1 MTELPR
7 WAAARTARLAAL
19 PLGYAG
25 RQAVGLGKRL
35 GGRPADAVL
44 SEVQQRTAEQLFRTL
59 GELKGGAMK
68 FGQAL
73 SVLESALPD
82 EVAAPYREQ
91 LTRLQDSAPPMP
103 TSTVR
108 TQIARSLGDDWR
120 TRLVHLDGAPA
131 AAASIGQVHRGR
143 WHDAVTGG
151 ERDVA
156 VKVQY
161 PAAGEALMSDLRQ
174 LARVARSMAPVF
186 PGLDIK
192 PLIEEL
198 QARAADEL
206 DYRLEAEAQAAYAEA
221 FRDDPSIVVPAVVSV
236 GGQVLVTEW
245 LESPYSLARVVREG
259 TREERDHYGRLF
271 VTFLFDGPTRTG
283 MLHAD
288 PHPGNFRV
296 LPAAD
301 GGPGRLGVL
310 DFGAVARLPERRLP
324 SAMGRLIRIASESH
338 ADDLVAGLRAEGFI
352 KEKTRVEPQAV
363 LDYLAP
369 FIEPARHETFRF
381 TRAWMREQFERI
393 NNPRSPAFAT
403 ATKLNLPSSYL
414 LIHRTWLGGLGLLA
428 QLEAEAP
435 FRALMEEHLP
445 GFASDD

>member
-7 WAAARTARLAAL
+7 RAAARTARLAAL

-82 EVAAPYREQ
+82 EVAAPYRDQ

-174 LARVARSMAPVF
+174 LSRVARGMAPVF

-206 DYRLEAEAQAAYAEA
+206 DYLLEAEAQAAYAEA
-221 FRDDPSIVVPAVVSV
+221 FRDDPAIVVPDVVSV
-236 GGQVLVTEW
+236 GGEVLVTEW
-245 LESPYSLARVVREG
+245 LESPYSLAHIVREG
-259 TREERDHYGRLF
+259 TQEERDHYGRLF
-271 VTFLFDGPTRTG
+271 VTFLFDGPDRTG

-296 LPAAD
+296 LPAVD

-324 SAMGRLIRIASESH
+324 SAMGRLIRIASENG
-338 ADDLVAGLRAEGFI
+338 ADDLVAELRAGGFL
-352 KEKTRVEPQAV
+352 KEKTRVDPQAV

-369 FIEPARHETFRF
+369 FVEPARHETFRF
-381 TRAWMREQFERI
+381 TRAWMREQFERV
-393 NNPRSPAFAT
+393 NNPRSPVFAI

-445 GFASDD
+445 GFASD